1 MEIHRIYSHD
11 QSNTEKS
18 TYQGGHCSTPRDR
31 VSSRKATISDCRF
44 LEFFQY
50 IVQANHHWL
59 SYTDDDCS
67 SEWRLDDGFLGSPE
81 KFHGHRHISI
91 DIFSDWGDIPK
102 YIYIYIILSYID
114 GEKTMK
120 HRAMFHGSPW
130 PGEDHLRRTETSFTM
145 SPGMPRQWRQKSPG
159 SRYTSCIDIN
169 IQILYWL
176 WILGYTMIYYDI
188 LSFFHTH
195 YWYC

>member
-1 MEIHRIYSHD
+1 MSFCIPAWLGLFPWATHIIGYIMEIHRIYSHD

-102 YIYIYIILSYID
+102 NIYIYIYYIIIYWWW
-114 GEKTMK
+114 KN
-120 HRAMFHGSPW
+120 H
-130 PGEDHLRRTETSFTM
+130 ETSCDVSWFTM
-145 SPGMPRQWRQKSPG
+145 AWWGSSPENRDKFHHV
-159 SRYTSCIDIN
+159 SRDATSVAAEKPWF
-169 IQILYWL
+169 QIY
-176 WILGYTMIYYDI
+176 
-188 LSFFHTH
+188 
-195 YWYC
+195 

>member
-102 YIYIYIILSYID
+102 YIYIYIFILYYHILMVKKPWNIVRCFMVHHGLVRIIS
-114 GEKTMK
+114 GE
-120 HRAMFHGSPW
+120 
-130 PGEDHLRRTETSFTM
+130 
-145 SPGMPRQWRQKSPG
+145 PRQVSPCLQG
-159 SRYTSCIDIN
+159 CHVSGGRKA
-169 IQILYWL
+169 LVP
-176 WILGYTMIYYDI
+176 DI
-188 LSFFHTH
+188 LAV
-195 YWYC
+195 